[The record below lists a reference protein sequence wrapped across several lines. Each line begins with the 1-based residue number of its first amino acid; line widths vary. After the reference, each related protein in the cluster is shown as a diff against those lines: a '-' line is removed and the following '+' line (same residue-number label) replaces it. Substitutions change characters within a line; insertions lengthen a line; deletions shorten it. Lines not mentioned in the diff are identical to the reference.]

1 MSDDD
6 VDAVDV
12 SCARPRER
20 YSRSAGSDTGLTHEE
35 LEKWVG
41 EMPKTVLDRLPDNTE
56 AREARRLHA
65 VLDELAHDSLER
77 PADRR

>member
-1 MSDDD
+1 MSKQN
-6 VDAVDV
+6 DA
-12 SCARPRER
+12 EI
-20 YSRSAGSDTGLTHEE
+20 THQD
-35 LEKWVG
+35 LEKYVG
-41 EMPKTVLDRLPDNTE
+41 DLPKAMLDKLPNNTE

>member
-1 MSDDD
+1 MSDADVERGADD
-6 VDAVDV
+6 IRA
-12 SCARPRER
+12 PQ
-20 YSRSAGSDTGLTHEE
+20 GLTHEE

-41 EMPKTVLDRLPDNTE
+41 EMPKVVLDRLPDNTE

>member
-1 MSDDD
+1 MGSRPSRTRSARCTLRHEG
-6 VDAVDV
+6 DAVADH
-12 SCARPRER
+12 
-20 YSRSAGSDTGLTHEE
+20 LTHEE